1 MFKFLLIWR
10 YFIRKRVALIAVI
23 AVTLLVM
30 MVLIV
35 LSVMSGLVEQAC
47 RRNHN
52 WAGDIVLSRESLVG
66 FPFYDEFIA
75 ELRQNNIVLD
85 ATPVINT
92 FALVESVM
100 PAQLIGVRLSE
111 FCRVTGFAHVL
122 TDRLNGNRDLS
133 FMVPESR
140 ITRFGPELT
149 SEQKYRGCI
158 FGKYCSAPFDGV
170 YAARNHPVR
179 LTVFGLNSKGVLTGS
194 EAGEN
199 QTFWRVGEHKSGLV
213 DIDQAILVDFNE
225 LQKFS
230 LMDGL
235 TDGRPPRTSE
245 IRVKLRPGIDLDTA
259 RMEISALWK
268 HFGLE
273 KHKDADSQMLASLLQ
288 DVTIQ
293 TWRQYRHDF
302 IAPMEKEKSLMIVV
316 FCMIGLVAVFI
327 VFAIFYMIVTEK
339 IKDIGIIKSLGG
351 SRWALAQVF
360 LGYGALV
367 GIVGALMGT
376 AIGWTIVVRS
386 NDIEGWLNRHFGF
399 RLWDPEIY
407 AIDKIPDTVD
417 VTQAAV
423 IVAIAIM
430 AAVFGA
436 AVPAHRAGQLV
447 VVEALRV
454 E

>member
-1 MFKFLLIWR
+1 M
-10 YFIRKRVALIAVI
+10 AVI

-47 RRNHN
+47 RRNHD
-52 WAGDIVLSRESLVG
+52 WAGDIVLSRKSLVG

-75 ELRQNNIVLD
+75 DLRQNNIVLD

-92 FALVESVM
+92 FALIESTV

-111 FCRVTGFAHVL
+111 FCRVTGFAYA
-122 TDRLNGNRDLS
+122 LNRPTGSLAPS
-133 FMVPESR
+133 FAVPESHN
-140 ITRFGPELT
+140 TPFGPELT
-149 SEQKYRGCI
+149 PEQKSRGSLI
-158 FGKYCSAPFDGV
+158 GKYIQTPLMRSQGFIRAIS
-170 YAARNHPVR
+170 

-199 QTFWRVGEHKSGLV
+199 QRFSIVGDYKTDLV
-213 DIDQAILVDFNE
+213 DIDQAILIDFDE

-235 TDGRPPRTSE
+235 TDGHPPRTSE
-245 IRVKLRPGIDLDTA
+245 IRVRLKPDINLNTA

-268 HFGLE
+268 HFVLE
-273 KHKDADSQMLASLLQ
+273 KLKDTDSRPLASLLQ

-302 IAPMEKEKSLMIVV
+302 IAPMEKEKSLMIVI

-367 GIVGALMGT
+367 GVTGALMGT
-376 AIGWTIVVRS
+376 AIGWVIVVRS

-436 AVPAHRAGQLV
+436 AVPAYRAGQLV

>member
-10 YFIRKRVALIAVI
+10 YFIRKRVALMAVI

-47 RRNHN
+47 RRNHD
-52 WAGDIVLSRESLVG
+52 WAGDIVLSRDSLVG

-92 FALVESVM
+92 FALVESVT
-100 PAQLIGVRLSE
+100 PAQLIGVRLPE
-111 FCRVTGFAHVL
+111 FCRVTDFAPA
-122 TDRLNGNRDLS
+122 LNRSTGSPDPA
-133 FMVPESR
+133 FTVPESR
-140 ITRFGPELT
+140 NTRFASGRT
-149 SEQKYRGCI
+149 SEQKNRGS
-158 FGKYCSAPFDGV
+158 FVGKYAQIPLLRLSDFPQGIS
-170 YAARNHPVR
+170 

-199 QTFWRVGEHKSGLV
+199 QTFWRVDEHKSGLV
-213 DIDQAILVDFNE
+213 DIDQAILVDFDE

-235 TDGRPPRTSE
+235 TDGHPPRTSE
-245 IRVKLRPGIDLDTA
+245 IRIKLKPDIDLDTA

-268 HFGLE
+268 HFVLE
-273 KHKDADSQMLASLLQ
+273 KLKDTDTQMLASLLQ

-293 TWRQYRHDF
+293 TWRQNRHDF
-302 IAPMEKEKSLMIVV
+302 IAPMEKEKSLMVVV

-360 LGYGALV
+360 LGYGVLV
-367 GIVGALMGT
+367 GVTGAMMGT
-376 AIGWTIVVRS
+376 AIGWAVVVRS

-423 IVAIAIM
+423 IAAVAIM
-430 AAVFGA
+430 AAVLGA

>member
-1 MFKFLLIWR
+1 M
-10 YFIRKRVALIAVI
+10 AVI

-47 RRNHN
+47 RRNHD
-52 WAGDIVLSRESLVG
+52 WAGDIVLGRESLVG

-75 ELRQNNIVLD
+75 ELRQNSSVLD

-92 FALVESVM
+92 FALVESVT
-100 PAQLIGVRLSE
+100 PAQLIGVRLPE
-111 FCRVTGFAHVL
+111 FCRVTGFAHA
-122 TDRLNGNRDLS
+122 LNSPTGSPDPS

-140 ITRFGPELT
+140 NTRFASGLT
-149 SEQKYRGCI
+149 SEQKSRGCI
-158 FGKYCSAPFDGV
+158 FGKYCSAPFEGV
-170 YAARNHPVR
+170 YTARNHPVR

-199 QTFWRVGEHKSGLV
+199 QTFWRIGEHKSGLV
-213 DIDQAILVDFNE
+213 DIDQAILVDFDE

-235 TDGRPPRTSE
+235 TDSRPPRTSE
-245 IRVKLRPGIDLDTA
+245 IRIKLKPDIDIDTA

-268 HFGLE
+268 HFALE

-293 TWRQYRHDF
+293 TWRQNRHDF
-302 IAPMEKEKSLMIVV
+302 IAPMEKEKSLMVVV

-367 GIVGALMGT
+367 GVTGALMGT
-376 AIGWTIVVRS
+376 AIGWAIVVRS
-386 NDIEGWLNRHFGF
+386 NDIEGWLNQHFGF

-423 IVAIAIM
+423 IAAVAIM
-430 AAVFGA
+430 AAVLGA
-436 AVPAHRAGQLV
+436 AVPARRAGQLV
-447 VVEALRV
+447 AVEALRV

>member
-10 YFIRKRVALIAVI
+10 YFIRKRVALMAVI

-47 RRNHN
+47 RRNHD
-52 WAGDIVLSRESLVG
+52 WAGDIVLSRRSLVG

-75 ELRQNNIVLD
+75 ELRQNNSVLD

-92 FALVESVM
+92 FALVESVT
-100 PAQLIGVRLSE
+100 PAQLIGVRLPE
-111 FCRVTGFAHVL
+111 FCRVTGFAHA
-122 TDRLNGNRDLS
+122 LNRPTGSLDPS
-133 FMVPESR
+133 FTVPESR
-140 ITRFGPELT
+140 NTHFGPRLT
-149 SEQKYRGCI
+149 PEQKSRGS
-158 FGKYCSAPFDGV
+158 FVGKYAQIPLLRLSDFPQGIS
-170 YAARNHPVR
+170 

-199 QTFWRVGEHKSGLV
+199 QTFWRVDEHKSGLV
-213 DIDQAILVDFNE
+213 DIDQAILVDFDE

-235 TDGRPPRTSE
+235 TDGHPPRTSE
-245 IRVKLRPGIDLDTA
+245 IRIKLKPGIDLDTA

-268 HFGLE
+268 HFALE
-273 KHKDADSQMLASLLQ
+273 KHKNADSQMLAPLLQ

-293 TWRQYRHDF
+293 TWRQNRHDF
-302 IAPMEKEKSLMIVV
+302 IAPMEKEKSLMVVV

-351 SRWALAQVF
+351 SRWAMAQVF

-367 GIVGALMGT
+367 GVTGALMGT
-376 AIGWTIVVRS
+376 AIGWAIVVRS

-423 IVAIAIM
+423 IAAVAIM

>member
-1 MFKFLLIWR
+1 M
-10 YFIRKRVALIAVI
+10 AVI

-47 RRNHN
+47 RRNHD
-52 WAGDIVLSRESLVG
+52 WAGDIVLSRGSLVG

-92 FALVESVM
+92 FALIESVA
-100 PAQLIGVRLSE
+100 PAQLIGVRLPE
-111 FCRVTGFAHVL
+111 FCRVTGFAN
-122 TDRLNGNRDLS
+122 TLNRPTGKPAPS
-133 FMVPESR
+133 FTVPESR
-140 ITRFGPELT
+140 NTHFGPRLT
-149 SEQKYRGCI
+149 PEQKSRGSFI
-158 FGKYCSAPFDGV
+158 GKYVQIPLRLPDCPQDIS
-170 YAARNHPVR
+170 

-199 QTFWRVGEHKSGLV
+199 QTFWRVDEHKSGLV
-213 DIDQAILVDFNE
+213 DIDQAILVDFDE

-245 IRVKLRPGIDLDTA
+245 IRIKLKPDIDLNTA
-259 RMEISALWK
+259 RTEISALWK
-268 HFGLE
+268 HFVLE
-273 KHKDADSQMLASLLQ
+273 KLEDADARTLASLLQ

-293 TWRQYRHDF
+293 TWRRYRHDF

-367 GIVGALMGT
+367 GLTGALMGT

-423 IVAIAIM
+423 IIAIAIM

-436 AVPAHRAGQLV
+436 AVPAYRAGQLV

>member
-1 MFKFLLIWR
+1 M
-10 YFIRKRVALIAVI
+10 AVI

-47 RRNHN
+47 RRNHD

-75 ELRQNNIVLD
+75 ELRQNNSVLD

-92 FALVESVM
+92 FALVESVA
-100 PAQLIGVRLSE
+100 PAQLIGVRLPE
-111 FCRVTGFAHVL
+111 FCRVTGFAN
-122 TDRLNGNRDLS
+122 TLNRPTGKPAPS
-133 FMVPESR
+133 FVVPESR
-140 ITRFGPELT
+140 NTRFKPRLT
-149 SEQKYRGCI
+149 PEQKSRGSFI
-158 FGKYCSAPFDGV
+158 GKYVQIPLRLPDCPQDIS
-170 YAARNHPVR
+170 

-199 QTFWRVGEHKSGLV
+199 QNFTIIDEHRTGLI
-213 DIDQAILVDFNE
+213 DIDEAILVDFDE

-235 TDGRPPRTSE
+235 TDGRPPRASE
-245 IRVKLRPGIDLDTA
+245 IRIKIKPDIDLDTA

-268 HFGLE
+268 RFVLE
-273 KHKDADSQMLASLLQ
+273 KLEDADARTLASLLQ

-293 TWRQYRHDF
+293 TWRRYRHDF

-367 GIVGALMGT
+367 GVTGALMGT
-376 AIGWTIVVRS
+376 AIGWAIVVRS
-386 NDIEGWLNRHFGF
+386 NDIEGWLNQHFGF

-423 IVAIAIM
+423 IITIAIM

-436 AVPAHRAGQLV
+436 AVPAYRAGQLV

>member
-1 MFKFLLIWR
+1 M
-10 YFIRKRVALIAVI
+10 IAVI

-52 WAGDIVLSRESLVG
+52 WTGDIILSRESLVG
-66 FPFYDEFIA
+66 FPFYDDFIS
-75 ELRQNNIVLD
+75 ELRRNDIVLE

-92 FALVESVM
+92 FALIESAT
-100 PAQLIGVRLSE
+100 PAQLIGIRLSE

-122 TDRLNGNRDLS
+122 TNRLNGNHDLS
-133 FMVPESR
+133 FTVPESR
-140 ITRFGPELT
+140 NTRFRPRLTPERK
-149 SEQKYRGCI
+149 SRGAFVGRYVDI
-158 FGKYCSAPFDGV
+158 PFLQFTAPPRDIS
-170 YAARNHPVR
+170 
-179 LTVFGLNSKGVLTGS
+179 LTVFGLSSKGVLTGS

-199 QTFWRVGEHKSGLV
+199 QNFSIIGEHRAGLV
-213 DIDQAILVDFNE
+213 DIDQAILIDFDE

-245 IRVKLRPGIDLDTA
+245 IRVKIRPGIGLDTA
-259 RMEISALWK
+259 RVEIFALWK
-268 HFGLE
+268 RFIRQKKIDE
-273 KHKDADSQMLASLLQ
+273 NTQNVASLLE

-293 TWRQYRHDF
+293 TWRRYRHDF
-302 IAPMEKEKSLMIVV
+302 IAPMEKEKSLMVIV

-351 SRWALAQVF
+351 SRWALTRLF
-360 LGYGALV
+360 LAYGALV
-367 GIVGALMGT
+367 GVVGALMGT
-376 AIGWTIVVRS
+376 AIGWCIVVKS
-386 NDIEGWLNRHFGF
+386 NNIEGWLNNHFGF
-399 RLWDPEIY
+399 RLWDPAVY
-407 AIDKIPDTVD
+407 VIDKIPDTVD
-417 VTQAAV
+417 ITQAVIIAAV
-423 IVAIAIM
+423 AIM
-430 AAVFGA
+430 AAVLGA
-436 AVPAHRAGQLV
+436 AVPAHRAGQLAA
-447 VVEALRV
+447 VEALRV